1 MGFVDKFLDKMKL
14 GSNYEDED
22 DYDSY
27 DSDGED
33 DYDMKP
39 KPVKKK
45 ADNTFS
51 SASRNSTSSSSGY
64 SDDSDDDDSSA
75 FKNNISR
82 TQHRFK
88 PAARSTS
95 KSSQRVVS
103 MHERMSPMEVCVMK
117 PVTVE
122 DGREI
127 ADTLLNGRAVIL
139 NLEGLDVELAQRIID
154 FTSGACFAIQG
165 NLQRVS
171 NYIFIV
177 TPNSIEISGD
187 IQELLSE
194 SISLNTSSNSSQ
206 GTVF

>member
-1 MGFVDKFLDKMKL
+1 MGFVDNFLDKMKL
-14 GSNYEDED
+14 GSNYDDDE
-22 DYDSY
+22 Y
-27 DSDGED
+27 E
-33 DYDMKP
+33 
-39 KPVKKK
+39 
-45 ADNTFS
+45 
-51 SASRNSTSSSSGY
+51 GY
-64 SDDSDDDDSSA
+64 DDDDADDDDAYVSTRQDKKKSESIFSSGA
-75 FKNNISR
+75 SSLRKSDPDDNDDESDDTMTSSKGSASKAPHKTKPVQKNY
-82 TQHRFK
+82 
-88 PAARSTS
+88 S
-95 KSSQRVVS
+95 KSNQKVVS
-103 MHERMSPMEVCVMK
+103 MRERTLPMEVCVIK

-194 SISLNTSSNSSQ
+194 SFSINAGNSTQ
-206 GTVF
+206 GPSF

>member
-14 GSNYEDED
+14 GSNYEDDD

-27 DSDGED
+27 EADEED
-33 DYDMKP
+33 YIPEP
-39 KPVKKK
+39 KPARKKSDSAFK
-45 ADNTFS
+45 S
-51 SASRNSTSSSSGY
+51 SSTGSTSSFSA
-64 SDDSDDDDSSA
+64 DSDDNDDDNTSS
-75 FKNNISR
+75 FKS
-82 TQHRFK
+82 TVSKTAHRPK
-88 PAARSTS
+88 PATRSAS
-95 KSSQRVVS
+95 KGSQRVVS
-103 MHERMSPMEVCVMK
+103 MHERMSPMEVCVIK

-194 SISLNTSSNSSQ
+194 SISLNAGSSTMQ
-206 GTVF
+206 GPIF